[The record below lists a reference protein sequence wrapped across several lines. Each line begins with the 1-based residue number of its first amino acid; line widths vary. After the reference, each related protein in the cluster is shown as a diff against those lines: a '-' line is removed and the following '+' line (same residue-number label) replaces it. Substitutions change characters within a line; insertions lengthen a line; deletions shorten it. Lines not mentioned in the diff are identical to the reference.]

1 MIDTH
6 THVIGAD
13 HARYPLNPRP
23 LSGEWYLE
31 APHTAEELRDCMDE
45 AGVEQ
50 AVLVQAVGAY
60 MYENDYAAD
69 SSVAYPERFASA
81 CCIDPLE
88 PNAADRLRYWL
99 VDRGMHGMRIFAIA
113 RQDSWLCDERT
124 FAVWQQAADLGAHVI
139 VTAFE
144 NQLDELRSM
153 LRRFPDVRVSLD
165 HCGFVDAQKPERL
178 LALADEGNLFCKIS
192 SIVLASAGEECGAF
206 VESLV
211 GAFGSE
217 RVMWGS
223 DFCQTHDRS
232 YVELVALARR
242 GFSGLSDAQRQDCF
256 VDTPRLLWTS
266 LA

>member
-1 MIDTH
+1 
-6 THVIGAD
+6 
-13 HARYPLNPRP
+13 
-23 LSGEWYLE
+23 
-31 APHTAEELRDCMDE
+31 
-45 AGVEQ
+45 
-50 AVLVQAVGAY
+50 
-60 MYENDYAAD
+60 
-69 SSVAYPERFASA
+69 
-81 CCIDPLE
+81 
-88 PNAADRLRYWL
+88 
-99 VDRGMHGMRIFAIA
+99 MRIFAIA

-178 LALADEGNLFCKIS
+178 LALADEANLFCKIS
-192 SIVLASAGEECGAF
+192 SIVLESAGEECGPF

-256 VDTPRLLWTS
+256 VDTPRLLWSS